1 MYKKS
6 VQGWLKHLD
15 FMILD
20 VVCLWISFTLAFNMR
35 HGSLDVLANSLY
47 RDMMWSLALMDIVVI
62 FFFDSLKN
70 VLKRGFYQE
79 FVMTVKQTCLITL
92 CSVFYLFTF
101 KEAENYSRLVLGYTA
116 ALYLLLSYVLRYL
129 WKNCLRKYFGGAEK
143 RSLLIVTVSDIVDTV
158 IDNIKNKNYGDYFVT
173 GVCILDK
180 KAKGRV
186 IDGVTVVADE
196 DDLVEYVCREWV
208 DEVFINI
215 PESEPYPAE
224 LLDKFIEMGVVV
236 HMKLA
241 KSQNLLGKKQFVEHL
256 GTYTVLTTSINS
268 VSRRQ
273 IILKRMMDIAGGLA
287 GCIITGILCIFVGPA
302 IYIQSPGPIF
312 FKQTRV
318 GKNGKMFQMYKF
330 RSMYMDAEERKAELM
345 KENRVQDGMMFKLDF
360 DPRIIGSKKLPDGT
374 IKKGVGNF
382 IRDWSLDEFPQFLNV
397 LKGDMSLVGTRPP
410 TVDEWDKYEL
420 HHRARLATKPGLTGM
435 WQVSGRS
442 NITDFEEVVK
452 LDKQYISEWTINRM
466 WNCMRQ
472 YLGDEIY
479 LAVRTPA
486 QWRTLRSE
494 KEFRQKKYAHLA
506 LFDDGILGSM
516 THLGTFGTELRE
528 AAGWAQ
534 AWTRKEEMEFVN
546 CLTEDMPCG
555 GEVVAC
561 TENDRMYE
569 AKFIVNEL
577 KKMHITYLDSTYDM
591 KALDLWK
598 SISWDGFDNLK
609 IWKGYSLYEYI
620 GEHLGYRL
628 VVRTVEL
635 KPIRRGRAEFMFE
648 IENTGFGRV
657 FQETELFL
665 IMKNR
670 NETRE
675 VPISMDMRKIQAGTR
690 ICGKTVIKLME
701 GRVSLKLQR
710 KKDGRIIHFANKN
723 STDTLYLGSLHCG
736 KIYLSE
742 E

>member
-1 MYKKS
+1 
-6 VQGWLKHLD
+6 
-15 FMILD
+15 
-20 VVCLWISFTLAFNMR
+20 
-35 HGSLDVLANSLY
+35 
-47 RDMMWSLALMDIVVI
+47 
-62 FFFDSLKN
+62 
-70 VLKRGFYQE
+70 
-79 FVMTVKQTCLITL
+79 
-92 CSVFYLFTF
+92 
-101 KEAENYSRLVLGYTA
+101 
-116 ALYLLLSYVLRYL
+116 
-129 WKNCLRKYFGGAEK
+129 
-143 RSLLIVTVSDIVDTV
+143 
-158 IDNIKNKNYGDYFVT
+158 
-173 GVCILDK
+173 
-180 KAKGRV
+180 
-186 IDGVTVVADE
+186 
-196 DDLVEYVCREWV
+196 
-208 DEVFINI
+208 
-215 PESEPYPAE
+215 
-224 LLDKFIEMGVVV
+224 
-236 HMKLA
+236 
-241 KSQNLLGKKQFVEHL
+241 
-256 GTYTVLTTSINS
+256 
-268 VSRRQ
+268 
-273 IILKRMMDIAGGLA
+273 
-287 GCIITGILCIFVGPA
+287 
-302 IYIQSPGPIF
+302 
-312 FKQTRV
+312 
-318 GKNGKMFQMYKF
+318 
-330 RSMYMDAEERKAELM
+330 
-345 KENRVQDGMMFKLDF
+345 
-360 DPRIIGSKKLPDGT
+360 
-374 IKKGVGNF
+374 
-382 IRDWSLDEFPQFLNV
+382 
-397 LKGDMSLVGTRPP
+397 
-410 TVDEWDKYEL
+410 
-420 HHRARLATKPGLTGM
+420 
-435 WQVSGRS
+435 
-442 NITDFEEVVK
+442 
-452 LDKQYISEWTINRM
+452 
-466 WNCMRQ
+466 
-472 YLGDEIY
+472 
-479 LAVRTPA
+479 
-486 QWRTLRSE
+486 
-494 KEFRQKKYAHLA
+494 
-506 LFDDGILGSM
+506 M

-577 KKMHITYLDSTYDM
+577 KKMHITYLDSTHDM

>member
-116 ALYLLLSYVLRYL
+116 ALYLLLSYVLRCL

-452 LDKQYISEWTINRM
+452 LDKQYISEWTMGLDIKILRH
-466 WNCMRQ
+466 
-472 YLGDEIY
+472 YFYGSTEE
-479 LAVRTPA
+479 
-486 QWRTLRSE
+486 TLKLLEE
-494 KEFRQKKYAHLA
+494 KLQANYPGIQIAGMYSPPFRP
-506 LFDDGILGSM
+506 
-516 THLGTFGTELRE
+516 
-528 AAGWAQ
+528 
-534 AWTRKEEMEFVN
+534 
-546 CLTEDMPCG
+546 LTEEEDKNII
-555 GEVVAC
+555 
-561 TENDRMYE
+561 ENINKIKPDFVWIGLGAPKQEKWMAEHQGKIDAQYFCE
-569 AKFIVNEL
+569 FICNN
-577 KKMHITYLDSTYDM
+577 
-591 KALDLWK
+591 
-598 SISWDGFDNLK
+598 ISNFAIVK
-609 IWKGYSLYEYI
+609 C
-620 GEHLGYRL
+620 
-628 VVRTVEL
+628 
-635 KPIRRGRAEFMFE
+635 FE
-648 IENTGFGRV
+648 IPVVNIFQTWYNVVISINGGR
-657 FQETELFL
+657 
-665 IMKNR
+665 
-670 NETRE
+670 
-675 VPISMDMRKIQAGTR
+675 
-690 ICGKTVIKLME
+690 
-701 GRVSLKLQR
+701 
-710 KKDGRIIHFANKN
+710 
-723 STDTLYLGSLHCG
+723 
-736 KIYLSE
+736 
-742 E
+742 